1 MSTCIFEEQRY
12 ITVYWFRES
21 DIDIMLFKFQL
32 STPSVLC
39 SICLSF
45 SSFFYFPLHFFT
57 LFFSCFLSSFLQFPL
72 SISLCLVSGYSP
84 DHVLHLVAMF
94 CYVLWALND
103 LKHSLFLPSKPIS
116 PEFGFP
122 NLFSLPF
129 LQVFFNSFTTKHELP
144 LFLNH
149 CS

>member
-1 MSTCIFEEQRY
+1 MSTCIFEERRY
-12 ITVYWFRES
+12 IIVYWFRES

-45 SSFFYFPLHFFT
+45 FLFLFPPTFFYSLLFLFPLQ
-57 LFFSCFLSSFLQFPL
+57 LPPVS

-129 LQVFFNSFTTKHELP
+129 LQVFFNYFTTKHELP